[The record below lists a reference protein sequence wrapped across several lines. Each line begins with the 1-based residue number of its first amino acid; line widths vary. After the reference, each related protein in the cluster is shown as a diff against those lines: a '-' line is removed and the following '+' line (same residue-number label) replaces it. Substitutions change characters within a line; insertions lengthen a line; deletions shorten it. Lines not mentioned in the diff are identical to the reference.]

1 MSWTNKT
8 WYTKWHETCKGKCRL
23 DASICK
29 NEQRWNE
36 DKCRCERKELID
48 KGICDKVFI
57 WSPSNCQ
64 CECDK
69 LCDAEEYLDYNN
81 CKCRKRL
88 LDKLVEKCSENIDK
102 KITFKWNDQC
112 NFK

>member
-1 MSWTNKT
+1 M
-8 WYTKWHETCKGKCRL
+8 
-23 DASICK
+23 
-29 NEQRWNE
+29 
-36 DKCRCERKELID
+36 ID

-102 KITFKWNDQC
+102 KITFK
-112 NFK
+112 